1 MSEWSPWLRIN
12 STKDGSYQEER
23 FRCVCKAV
31 VVDPLQLRTP
41 SLKTSMRFC
50 TPGGE
55 DCDTGGNYL
64 SILIILLIYCTRIK
78 SVSLNVRFET
88 RLCKQLVQIFYQLE
102 PTTVGL

>member
-12 STKDGSYQEER
+12 SSRDGSYQEER

-55 DCDTGGNYL
+55 DCDTGFAYL
-64 SILIILLIYCTRIK
+64 FILIILLIYCTTYWNKFAK
-78 SVSLNVRFET
+78 SSD
-88 RLCKQLVQIFYQLE
+88 LE
-102 PTTVGL
+102 ISDLKMNRMAALFDLI